1 MFFEPERI
9 YHVYNR
15 GNNNQKIFFINDNYY
30 FFLRKIKKHLT
41 KYCELLAYCL
51 MPNHFHFMI
60 YTKAIDEIYSSDDSK
75 SSDEYNNYSK
85 TISNA
90 FAIILRSYTRA
101 VNIQENRTGSIFQ
114 QKTKARNLIPEP
126 FEQILR
132 HDGHRR
138 VNLYPYICLN
148 YIHQNPLEAGIVDKM
163 EEWEFSS
170 FNEYLGKSAEK
181 YCNTT
186 LAFELIDQLD
196 NDDFYKS
203 SYYVI
208 DPKKLEKIL

>member
-1 MFFEPERI
+1 MFFEPEKI

-30 FFLRKIKKHLT
+30 FFLRKIKKYLT

-60 YTKAIDEIYSSDDSK
+60 YTKVIDEIKSSDDLE

-85 TISNA
+85 IISNA

-114 QKTKARNLIPEP
+114 QKTKARKLIPEP

-132 HDGHRR
+132 NDGHRR

-163 EEWEFSS
+163 EKWEFSS

-186 LAFELIDQLD
+186 SAFELIDQLD
-196 NDDFYKS
+196 NDDFYKL